1 MDKKKVY
8 VTLENGKVFQGY
20 RFGAERDAIGEVVFT
35 TGMVGYVE
43 TLTDPSNFGQIVVQT
58 FPLIGNYGVARADAE
73 SEKAWLSAYIVRE
86 ICDNPSNFRM
96 ETTLEAYMKE
106 KGVVGVYGIDTR
118 ELTCILREQ
127 GAMFAAITDK
137 KLSSAKLQ
145 ALKQA
150 KISGAVQAVA
160 PTQTQVFG
168 DENALYTVALWN
180 FGAKSSTIKNLVEKG
195 CRVISLPA
203 NTTAQEIMQTN
214 ADGVV
219 LSNGPGDP
227 KENGQAVE
235 ELKKLLGKK
244 PVFGLG
250 LGHQLLALAT
260 GADTQKHKCGHRGAN
275 QPVKNTADGRVY
287 ISAQN
292 HGYEVKTS
300 TIKTGKVSFV
310 SVNDGSC
317 EGIDYADL
325 QAMSVQFAPECCD
338 IGNDTNPIYE
348 KFFAMMAKE
357 KEHA

>member
-20 RFGAERDAIGEVVFT
+20 RFGAERDAIGELVFT

-73 SEKAWLSAYIVRE
+73 SDKAWLNAYIVRE
-86 ICDNPSNFRM
+86 ICENPSNFRM
-96 ETTLEAYMKE
+96 ETSLGAYMQE
-106 KGVVGVYGIDTR
+106 KDVVGVYGIDTR
-118 ELTCILREQ
+118 ELTSILREQ
-127 GAMFAAITDK
+127 GTMYAAITDK
-137 KLSSAKLQ
+137 KLSPAKLQ

-150 KISGAVQAVA
+150 KTQNAVQAVA
-160 PTQTQVFG
+160 PTQTQVYG
-168 DENALYTVALWN
+168 AENAKYSVVLWN
-180 FGAKSSTIKNLVEKG
+180 FGAKNSTVNNLVGKG

-203 NTTAQEIMQTN
+203 NATAEEIMQAN

-219 LSNGPGDP
+219 LSDGPGNP
-227 KENGQAVE
+227 KDNAQAVE
-235 ELKKLLGKK
+235 ELKKLLGKM
-244 PVFGLG
+244 PIFGLG
-250 LGHQLLALAT
+250 LGHQLLALAA
-260 GADTQKHKCGHRGAN
+260 GADTQKNKYGHRGAN
-275 QPVKNTADGRVY
+275 QPVKRTADGRVY

-300 TIKTGKVSFV
+300 TVKTGAVSFV

-325 QAMSVQFAPECCD
+325 KAMSVQFAPECCD

-348 KFFAMMAKE
+348 QFFAMMAKE
-357 KEHA
+357 KENA

>member
-20 RFGAERDAIGEVVFT
+20 RFGAERDAIGELVFT

-73 SEKAWLSAYIVRE
+73 SENAWLSAYIVRE
-86 ICDNPSNFRM
+86 ICENPSNFRM
-96 ETTLEAYMKE
+96 ETSLNAYMQE
-106 KGVVGVYGIDTR
+106 KDVVGVYGIDTR
-118 ELTCILREQ
+118 ELTSILREQ
-127 GAMFAAITDK
+127 GTMNAAITDK
-137 KLSSAKLQ
+137 KLTPAKLQ
-145 ALKQA
+145 ALKKC
-150 KISGAVQAVA
+150 KIENAVQAVA
-160 PTQTQVFG
+160 PNSGQTYG
-168 DENALYTVALWN
+168 DENAKYTVALWN
-180 FGAKSSTIKNLVEKG
+180 FGAKNSSVANLIKQD

-203 NTTAQEIMQTN
+203 NATAEEILQTN
-214 ADGVV
+214 ADGIV
-219 LSNGPGDP
+219 LSNGPGNP
-227 KENGQAVE
+227 KENTQAIE

-244 PVFGLG
+244 PIFGLG

-260 GADTQKHKCGHRGAN
+260 GADTQKNKYGHRGAN
-275 QPVKNTADGRVY
+275 QPVKRTADGRVY

-292 HGYEVKTS
+292 HDYEVKTS
-300 TIKTGKVSFV
+300 TIKTGEVSFI

-317 EGIDYADL
+317 EGIDYAEL
-325 QAMSVQFAPECCD
+325 KAMSVQFAPECCD

-348 KFFAMMAKE
+348 QFFAMMAKE

>member
-20 RFGAERDAIGEVVFT
+20 RFGAERDVTGELVFT

-58 FPLIGNYGVARADAE
+58 FPLIGNYGVARTDAE
-73 SEKAWLSAYIVRE
+73 SEKAWLNAYIVRE
-86 ICDNPSNFRM
+86 ICETPSNFRM
-96 ETTLEAYMKE
+96 ETSLGAYMQE
-106 KGVVGVYGIDTR
+106 KDVVGVYGIDTR
-118 ELTCILREQ
+118 ELTSILREQ
-127 GAMFAAITDK
+127 GAMYAAITDK
-137 KLSSAKLQ
+137 KLSPAKLQ

-160 PTQTQVFG
+160 PTATQTYG
-168 DENALYTVALWN
+168 CETATYTVALWN
-180 FGAKSSTIKNLVEKG
+180 FGAKNSRIKNFVDRG

-203 NTTAQEIMQTN
+203 NATAQDIIQTN
-214 ADGVV
+214 ADGIV
-219 LSNGPGDP
+219 LSDGPGDP
-227 KENGQAVE
+227 KENAQAVE

-244 PVFGLG
+244 PIFGLG

-275 QPVKNTADGRVY
+275 QPVKCTADGRVY

-300 TIKTGKVSFV
+300 TVKAGKVSFV

-317 EGIDYADL
+317 EGIDYADM
-325 QAMSVQFAPECCD
+325 QAMSVQFAPECAD
-338 IGNDTNPIYE
+338 IGNDKNPIYE
-348 KFFAMMAKE
+348 QFFAMMAKE